1 MKTCTCI
8 LELSVNYR
16 VFGLGVYQK
25 ILFFPMKIIN
35 MRYHLFLHH
44 RWFVQ
49 NLGKDFIP
57 TNMHTTVLRSKM
69 KILSNQLSSSCE
81 NDL

>member
-44 RWFVQ
+44 RWFAQ
-49 NLGKDFIP
+49 NFGKDFIP
-57 TNMHTTVLRSKM
+57 TNMHMTVPCSPDPKINSETM
-69 KILSNQLSSSCE
+69 KSELS
-81 NDL
+81 